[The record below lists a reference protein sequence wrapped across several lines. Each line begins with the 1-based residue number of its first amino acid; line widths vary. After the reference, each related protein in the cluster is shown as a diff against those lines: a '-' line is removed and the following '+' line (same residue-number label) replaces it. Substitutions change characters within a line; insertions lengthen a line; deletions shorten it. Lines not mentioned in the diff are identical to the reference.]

1 MNSKLKGTLCGVGAA
16 VSYGMNPLGVL
27 PLYADGINTN
37 SVLFYRYGL
46 AVVIMALFMI
56 VQRKSFSV
64 TIKELCILMPLGVL
78 FVLSSLTLFE
88 SFHYMDAGVAST
100 LLFVYPVLVAVMMAV
115 FFKEKVTAVTVFS
128 ILLSLSGI
136 GLLYGGGD
144 TGTLSLTGVMF
155 VLASSLSYA
164 IYIVVVNK
172 SSLRMSSVKLT
183 FYVMLFGL
191 SVIIINALIGGED
204 TVIQRLTTLRM
215 WIFASI
221 LALFPTVISLILMV
235 IAVHEIGSTPTAV
248 MGALEPLTAVV
259 LGVTLFNEA
268 FTFRLAVGIILIL
281 SAVIMIVAGK
291 SLSVNRVTMII
302 GRFGRVLAKH
312 WRWK

>member
-204 TVIQRLTTLRM
+204 TAIQRLTTLRM

>member
-56 VQRKSFSV
+56 VQRKPFSV

-183 FYVMLFGL
+183 FYVMLFGF

-204 TVIQRLTTLRM
+204 TAIQRLTTLRM

>member
-1 MNSKLKGTLCGVGAA
+1 
-16 VSYGMNPLGVL
+16 
-27 PLYADGINTN
+27 
-37 SVLFYRYGL
+37 
-46 AVVIMALFMI
+46 
-56 VQRKSFSV
+56 
-64 TIKELCILMPLGVL
+64 
-78 FVLSSLTLFE
+78 
-88 SFHYMDAGVAST
+88 
-100 LLFVYPVLVAVMMAV
+100 
-115 FFKEKVTAVTVFS
+115 
-128 ILLSLSGI
+128 
-136 GLLYGGGD
+136 
-144 TGTLSLTGVMF
+144 
-155 VLASSLSYA
+155 
-164 IYIVVVNK
+164 
-172 SSLRMSSVKLT
+172 
-183 FYVMLFGL
+183 MLFGL

-204 TVIQRLTTLRM
+204 TAIQRLTTLRM

-291 SLSVNRVTMII
+291 SLSVNCVTMII

>member
-27 PLYADGINTN
+27 TLYADGINTN

-64 TIKELCILMPLGVL
+64 TIKELCILMPLGIL

-128 ILLSLSGI
+128 ILLALSGI
-136 GLLYGGGD
+136 GMLYGGGD

-155 VLASSLSYA
+155 VFASSLSYA

-191 SVIIINALIGGED
+191 SLIIINALIGGED
-204 TVIQRLTTLRM
+204 TAIQRLTTLRM

-268 FTFRLAVGIILIL
+268 FTFRLAVGIIMIL
-281 SAVIMIVAGK
+281 SAVIIIVAGK
-291 SLSVNRVTMII
+291 SLSVNNMTMII

>member
-56 VQRKSFSV
+56 VQRKPFSV

-204 TVIQRLTTLRM
+204 TAIQRLTTLRM

-248 MGALEPLTAVV
+248 MGALESLTAVV
-259 LGVTLFNEA
+259 LGFTLFNEA

>member
-1 MNSKLKGTLCGVGAA
+1 MGAA

-56 VQRKSFSV
+56 VQRKPFSV

-204 TVIQRLTTLRM
+204 TAIQRLTTLRM

>member
-1 MNSKLKGTLCGVGAA
+1 MNSKLKGTLCGIGAA

-46 AVVIMALFMI
+46 AVGIMALFMLI
-56 VQRKSFSV
+56 QRKSFFV
-64 TIKELCILMPLGVL
+64 TFKELCILLPLGVL

-115 FFKEKVTAVTVFS
+115 FFKEKITAITVFS
-128 ILLSLSGI
+128 IILALSGI

-144 TGTLSLTGVMF
+144 TGTLSFTGVMF

-191 SVIIINALIGGED
+191 TVIIVYSLVGGED
-204 TVIQRLTTLRM
+204 ACIQRLTTLRM

-235 IAVHEIGSTPTAV
+235 VAVHEIGSTPTAV

-268 FTFRLAVGIILIL
+268 FTFRFAVGIILIL
-281 SAVIMIVAGK
+281 SAVVMIVAGK
-291 SLSVNRVTMII
+291 SLSVNSVTMII

>member
-204 TVIQRLTTLRM
+204 TAIQRLTTLRM

-291 SLSVNRVTMII
+291 SLSVNCVTMII

>member
-1 MNSKLKGTLCGVGAA
+1 M
-16 VSYGMNPLGVL
+16 L

>member
-56 VQRKSFSV
+56 VQRKPFSV

-204 TVIQRLTTLRM
+204 TAIQRLTTLRM

>member
-56 VQRKSFSV
+56 VQRKPFSV

-115 FFKEKVTAVTVFS
+115 FFKEKVTAVTQ
-128 ILLSLSGI
+128 
-136 GLLYGGGD
+136 
-144 TGTLSLTGVMF
+144 
-155 VLASSLSYA
+155 A
-164 IYIVVVNK
+164 
-172 SSLRMSSVKLT
+172 R
-183 FYVMLFGL
+183 
-191 SVIIINALIGGED
+191 
-204 TVIQRLTTLRM
+204 
-215 WIFASI
+215 
-221 LALFPTVISLILMV
+221 
-235 IAVHEIGSTPTAV
+235 
-248 MGALEPLTAVV
+248 
-259 LGVTLFNEA
+259 
-268 FTFRLAVGIILIL
+268 
-281 SAVIMIVAGK
+281 
-291 SLSVNRVTMII
+291 
-302 GRFGRVLAKH
+302 
-312 WRWK
+312 